1 MLTIFLSTKE
11 GRGEMDKS
19 SLRGSRLLLK
29 KDGGDN
35 TSVPNNKLKFSP
47 NISNDGDDSYSQPFK
62 WKRALGNDINR
73 GQRCGFSITMMNMG
87 SGGRRYEHIFQRAA
101 HKWEKIIIGDLPN
114 EPKKRSS
121 SHSWFGDV
129 WEEKVIDDVLIG
141 WAMEDI
147 DGSGSTLGYAG
158 KKST

>member
-1 MLTIFLSTKE
+1 
-11 GRGEMDKS
+11 MDKS

-35 TSVPNNKLKFSP
+35 ISVPNNKLKFSP

-73 GQRCGFSITMMNMG
+73 GQRCGFSITLMNMG

-121 SHSWFGDV
+121 SHSWLGDV
-129 WEEKVIDDVLIG
+129 WEEKVNVDIDDVLIG